1 MAMPETV
8 PIFDDP
14 GDTELLASAMRGSKA
29 ALNTLADRHYNGV
42 LLYLASQSITPEQ
55 ASDLTQETFYDLFRS
70 LDSITPDRPLRAWL
84 LVAARNNLLHHL
96 RQERFRTHASFDQIL
111 EQGVRP
117 PRQFAIDDP
126 ALQLIDEE
134 TLRTILDE
142 LNTNLRDVLMLIGE
156 GYSIKEIAQMLD
168 IDYPAARKRTSR
180 AMRYVRERYTELG
193 VFPKEPR

>member
-1 MAMPETV
+1 MPETV

-117 PRQFAIDDP
+117 HDSSQSTTRHFNSLTKKRYGQS
-126 ALQLIDEE
+126 
-134 TLRTILDE
+134 
-142 LNTNLRDVLMLIGE
+142 LMNSTRIYGM
-156 GYSIKEIAQMLD
+156 S
-168 IDYPAARKRTSR
+168 
-180 AMRYVRERYTELG
+180 
-193 VFPKEPR
+193 

>member
-1 MAMPETV
+1 MTCSGHWIRSRPIDHYEHGSWWRPGTISFTV
-8 PIFDDP
+8 CVRS
-14 GDTELLASAMRGSKA
+14 GSAPM
-29 ALNTLADRHYNGV
+29 HH
-42 LLYLASQSITPEQ
+42 SIKSWSRVF
-55 ASDLTQETFYDLFRS
+55 A
-70 LDSITPDRPLRAWL
+70 
-84 LVAARNNLLHHL
+84 
-96 RQERFRTHASFDQIL
+96 
-111 EQGVRP
+111 P